1 MMKTIKEIQMELSK
15 DQNDLIEMLVN
26 QRIDSLVL
34 QLREE
39 YTEEKEPERIE
50 AETVFQNLEA
60 DIKEKIDYLLTDIST
75 RLFEE
80 HIYIYKNG
88 FADGFRIMRE
98 MSKLY

>member
-15 DQNDLIEMLVN
+15 DQNDLIEMFVV
-26 QRIDSLVL
+26 QRIDTLVL
-34 QLREE
+34 QFRKE

-50 AETVFQNLEA
+50 AETVFQNLDT

-88 FADGFRIMRE
+88 FVDGFRIMRE